1 MMQHSRRIILRSTW
15 FGIFLSIVIFV
26 KAQEM
31 WGVTASNYSGSTGV
45 LINPTSISISKLYQD
60 VNIMAFDIFL
70 ENNYAYIPQKD
81 YSLFGLISGKSTL
94 PKYGPDGLP
103 FDHYTTKNNKFVYS
117 SQVIKGPSYMVAIG
131 RSAFAFHTG
140 ARMLTS
146 AYDIPLEIAN
156 FGYYGLK
163 YKPQHNTNYNSS
175 NFGSTALSLGEI
187 GLTYAYDFR
196 KISMESWTAGI
207 TVNRLFSLGGGYLSA
222 NNVNYIVVNDSAI
235 NFKNLNAEIGYSLPL
250 DYNTNAFPDSG
261 PLVKGGGFGF
271 DIGVTFQ
278 NKVLSYQR
286 KRISKLCR
294 QRYIDYYYRIGVSLL
309 DVGFVNFRKNT
320 QVQTFDNVS
329 QYWMNIDTL
338 KYINVNHLAS
348 SLSQVFYGDPNASHT
363 ADKMRVFLPTAFSV
377 QADYRIYRNWY
388 AGAILIH
395 PIKLG
400 KAFIR
405 RPAQVVL
412 IPRYETHDLE
422 FSLPLSLYDYHHFR
436 IGASVRYNWL
446 TFGSDD
452 LLGLFGIN
460 DFTGIDFYLAVKI
473 NFRKGFCGR
482 YGRNVPC
489 ENEEYGI
496 RKKR

>member
-1 MMQHSRRIILRSTW
+1 MQHSRQVILRCTW
-15 FGIFLSIVIFV
+15 LGIFLSIVIFI

-31 WGVTASNYSGSTGV
+31 WGITTSNYAGSTGV
-45 LINPTSISISKLYQD
+45 LLNPTSITTSKLYQD
-60 VNIMAFDIFL
+60 VNIAAIDIFF

-81 YSLFGLISGKSTL
+81 YALFNLIRNKPGL

-103 FDHYTTKNNKFVYS
+103 FDHYTSKNNKFVYS
-117 SQVIKGPSYMVAIG
+117 SELIRGPSYMVAIG
-131 RSAFAFHTG
+131 RSAFAISTG
-140 ARMLTS
+140 ARVLTS

-163 YKPQHNTNYNSS
+163 YTPQHNINYNSS
-175 NFGSTALSLGEI
+175 NFGSTVLAMGEI

-196 KISMESWTAGI
+196 KIGMECWSAGI
-207 TVNRLFSLGGGYLSA
+207 TVKRLFSFGGGYLRTT
-222 NNVNYIVVNDSAI
+222 NVNYIVVNDSTI
-235 NFKNLNAEIGYSLPL
+235 NFKNLNAEVGYSLPL

-261 PLVKGGGFGF
+261 PLIKGGGFGF
-271 DIGVTFQ
+271 DIGITFQ
-278 NKVLSYQR
+278 NKVMSYQK
-286 KRISKLCR
+286 KRITKLCR

-309 DVGFVNFRKNT
+309 DVGFVNFKKNA
-320 QVQTFDNVS
+320 QLQTFDNVS
-329 QYWMNIDTL
+329 KYWMNIDTSN
-338 KYINVNHLAS
+338 YVNMNNLAS
-348 SLSQVFYGDPNASHT
+348 SLSQVFYEDPNASHT
-363 ADKMRVFLPTAFSV
+363 ADKIRVFLPTAFSV
-377 QADYRIYRNWY
+377 QADYRVYRNWY
-388 AGAILIH
+388 AGAIWIQ
-395 PIKLG
+395 PVKLG

-405 RPAQVVL
+405 RPAQVAL

-422 FSLPLSLYDYHHFR
+422 FSLPMSLYDYHHFR
-436 IGASVRYNWL
+436 LGASVRYRWL

-452 LLGLFGIN
+452 LLGLFGVN

-482 YGRNVPC
+482 TSRNEAC